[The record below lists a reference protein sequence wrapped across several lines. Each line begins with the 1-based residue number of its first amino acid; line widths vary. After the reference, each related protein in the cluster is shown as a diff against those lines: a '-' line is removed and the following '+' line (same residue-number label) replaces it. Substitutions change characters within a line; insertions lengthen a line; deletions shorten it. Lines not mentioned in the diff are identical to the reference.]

1 MLRPD
6 HLFLHDL
13 TNAHHQDL
21 SRNVEELQHGPE
33 RRSSEQ
39 LQTSSTCLGGLQVEN
54 MPAAQICAML
64 KTDAE
69 RGLTE
74 EMARARLAKD
84 GPNQLQQQP
93 RLGLVMLFLLQLTS
107 FLIMLLLLAAAASVV
122 VNLTNDTKREEALSY
137 TTSVAILVLVLIN
150 ASITSYTEHQ
160 AGNALDALA
169 KLSQAEVSWLRDGK
183 PVRLPTVEVV
193 RGDVV
198 VLETGDVVPADVRLL
213 STSDLKVDEKA
224 LTGEP
229 EDVPKNTKIKEQTK
243 LTPENMAFS
252 GCPVASGRCTGV
264 VVATGMDT
272 RIGEIAQ
279 MMAKE
284 DDDAGRCSCGSTS
297 SKTPLQENVER
308 LGARIGM
315 AAIVMASAVFIAGV
329 SIGTKDPEFP
339 DSPSWMYM
347 ILVAVTLAVAGIPEG
362 IPLCMTISLAIGC
375 QEMVRKNVQVRKI
388 AAVETLG
395 SASVI
400 CSDKT
405 GTLTEG
411 KMTMTNMWSCGVGY
425 NVTGQGFDPTIG
437 HIEREGHPG
446 TACHADLGV
455 RSTLLAAVLCS
466 DTGLLLATDPET
478 GAQAWQYRG
487 NSSEAPLV
495 VAAQKAGVGGLAGQY
510 PRLLNIPFSSARKMM
525 LTVSDVSGR
534 RELCENGLQLPEG
547 TVALT
552 VCKGAPNWVLES
564 CSSVVGP
571 GGEVFP
577 LGQEERL
584 RVSSVVDR
592 YSDEA
597 LRVLAVAVGFVPAGS
612 ALDEELTADEKFERF
627 GKELVLLGLVASL
640 DPDREGVRDSVVAAR
655 GAGIRVVMITGD
667 YLKTAVA
674 IARRVEILQP
684 EDSLL
689 GSAVDCGALRPYA
702 EEEYLPDDEMDALTS
717 SVRVFARAKPADKL
731 QIVKSLQR
739 QGMVCAMTGDGVN
752 DAPALHEARIG
763 VAMGLQGTEVAKG
776 ASEMILTDDN
786 FTSIVRAVEKGR
798 SIYAGIQKLVAFVM
812 SVHVAEV
819 IQIFFCVVAD
829 IPLMRT
835 PMQILFLIVV
845 TDLPPSIALGMEPAE
860 KDILAQPPRSR
871 DEPIVLGWMWLSICM
886 NGLVLATVIIAIYLV
901 SLQRF
906 AGAIFLRDIFSH
918 VEADETKSV
927 DGALAQA
934 RTVAFIALVL
944 SENVRAYICRSFT
957 NPVWVGLCQ
966 NRVMLRA
973 VLVAQAAMLCAVL
986 VPFLS
991 DQVLGLSGGDIG
1003 AFGWVLA
1010 CLGPAATLVLCELT
1024 KLLTKA
1030 QRARSLP
1037 KAPADKE
1044 GAKEEEP

>member
-39 LQTSSTCLGGLQVEN
+39 LPTASTCLGGLEVEN
-54 MPAAQICAML
+54 MPVPQICAML

-107 FLIMLLLLAAAASVV
+107 FLIILLLLAAAASVV
-122 VNLTNDTKREEALSY
+122 VNVTNDSKREEALSY

-169 KLSQAEVSWLRDGK
+169 KLSQAEVSVLRDGK
-183 PVRLPTVEVV
+183 SVRLPTVEVV

-329 SIGTKDPEFP
+329 GIGTKDPEFP

-425 NVTGQGFDPTIG
+425 SVTGQGFNPTIG
-437 HIEREGHPG
+437 NVEREGHPG

-466 DTGLLLATDPET
+466 DTELFLATDPET
-478 GAQAWQYRG
+478 GVQAWQYRG

-495 VAAQKAGVGGLAGQY
+495 VAAQKVPLEH
-510 PRLLNIPFSSARKMM
+510 PKTTPFTTSFI
-525 LTVSDVSGR
+525 SDAMHTT
-534 RELCENGLQLPEG
+534 E
-547 TVALT
+547 
-552 VCKGAPNWVLES
+552 
-564 CSSVVGP
+564 
-571 GGEVFP
+571 
-577 LGQEERL
+577 EERL
-584 RVSSVVDR
+584 RVSTVVDR

-597 LRVLAVAVGFVPAGS
+597 LRVLAVAVGFVPVGS
-612 ALDEELTADEKFERF
+612 ALDEELTADEKFDRF

-674 IARRVEILQP
+674 IARRVEILQS
-684 EDSLL
+684 EDSLV
-689 GSAVDCGALRPYA
+689 GSAVDCGALRPDA

-798 SIYAGIQKLVAFVM
+798 AIYAGIQKLVAFVM

-860 KDILAQPPRSR
+860 KDILAQPPRAR
-871 DEPIVLGWMWLSICM
+871 DEPIVLGWMWLSICL
-886 NGLVLATVIIAIYLV
+886 NGLVLAIVIIAIYLI
-901 SLQRF
+901 SLHRF

-918 VEADETKSV
+918 VEAHETKSV

-934 RTVAFIALVL
+934 RTVAFVALVL
-944 SENVRAYICRSFT
+944 SENVRAYVCRSFT

-1003 AFGWVLA
+1003 VFGWALA
-1010 CLGPAATLVLCELT
+1010 CIGPAATLVLCELT

-1037 KAPADKE
+1037 KAPTDKE
-1044 GAKEEEP
+1044 GSKEEEP